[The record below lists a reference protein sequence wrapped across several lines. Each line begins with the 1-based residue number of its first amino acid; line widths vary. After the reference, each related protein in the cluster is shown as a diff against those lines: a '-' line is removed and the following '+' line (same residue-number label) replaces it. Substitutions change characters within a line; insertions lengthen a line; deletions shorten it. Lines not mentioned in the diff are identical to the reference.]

1 MFHNRE
7 VKVDK
12 DIYGELVLA
21 RFAFSVF
28 SCREDKDNS
37 SRKRKQDDKQDDN
50 SELIRVV
57 EEDGAN
63 GEDLDASES
72 TPGTGPASHA
82 SGSRTST
89 RKRGKVNKR
98 RKRQSSVLS
107 LEPAFEPCPEQYHS
121 NQSDAIDHMADFN
134 TFRKGQSLPR
144 PHECFQ
150 LHDGDALS

>member
-12 DIYGELVLA
+12 DIYGELLLA

-28 SCREDKDNS
+28 SYREDKDNR
-37 SRKRKQDDKQDDN
+37 SRKRKQDDN

-82 SGSRTST
+82 SASRTST
-89 RKRGKVNKR
+89 RNRGKVNKK

-107 LEPAFEPCPEQYHS
+107 LEPAFDPCPEQYHS
-121 NQSDAIDHMADFN
+121 NQSDAMDHTADFN
-134 TFRKGQSLPR
+134 IFRKEEANRMSLPR